1 MICKVY
7 KIESRF
13 GTLKNELQIR
23 NHLRI
28 QNTQNDLL
36 NDSYVKQ
43 DQEFLIQINNLNH
56 DFDKN
61 FPGIPSKFQ
70 N

>member
-1 MICKVY
+1 MVCKVY
-7 KIESRF
+7 KIESGF

-43 DQEFLIQINNLNH
+43 DQEFLIQINNLNNE
-56 DFDKN
+56 FDKN
-61 FPGIPSKFQ
+61 FPGIPFKFQ